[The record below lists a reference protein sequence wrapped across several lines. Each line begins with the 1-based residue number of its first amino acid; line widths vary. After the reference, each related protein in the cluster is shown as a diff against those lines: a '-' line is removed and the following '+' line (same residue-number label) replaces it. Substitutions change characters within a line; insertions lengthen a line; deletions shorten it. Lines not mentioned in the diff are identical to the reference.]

1 VPIPL
6 RSALEALRS
15 PSARHANDRS
25 ALVSSHVRNAPRAR
39 SSLPPGL
46 ALTWLGTAGFR
57 FEYQG
62 YTLLID
68 PYLSRPSLLATL
80 ARAPLTVD
88 HRRLES
94 LVLAADAILVGHTH
108 FDHALDV
115 PALARSHQCKV
126 YGSRSLATLM
136 AAHGLAAQAVE
147 VDCARPFELGPFRVT
162 FVESV
167 HSKMVGGIW
176 VAAGGELTCDHVD
189 ELRGSAYRCGQV
201 FGIHVSVAGASFYHQ
216 GSADLLDD
224 RVTHRGV
231 DFLLAGIAGRG
242 FTRDYARRILGRLEP
257 RFVLAQHFD
266 DFFRPIDAPMGFSLN
281 VNFGG
286 FLEEVRAVSS
296 DFVVCALDPM
306 QPWSR

>member
-1 VPIPL
+1 MPIPL

>member
-1 VPIPL
+1 MPIPL

-94 LVLAADAILVGHTH
+94 LVPAADAILVGHTH

>member
-1 VPIPL
+1 MPIPL

-15 PSARHANDRS
+15 PIARHANDRS
-25 ALVSSHVRNAPRAR
+25 ALRASHVANTPGARA
-39 SSLPPGL
+39 SLPPGL
-46 ALTWLGTAGFR
+46 SLTWLGTAGFR

-80 ARAPLTVD
+80 SRGPLAVD
-88 HRRLES
+88 QRRLES
-94 LVLAADAILVGHTH
+94 IVSEADAILVGHTH

-115 PALARSHQCKV
+115 PALARMHGCRV

-136 AAHGLAAQAVE
+136 AAHGLASQAVE
-147 VDCARPFELGPFRVT
+147 VECARPFELGPFTVT

-201 FGIHVSVAGASFYHQ
+201 FGIHVAVAGATFYHQ
-216 GSADLLDD
+216 GSADLIDEK
-224 RVTHRGV
+224 VAHRGV

-257 RFVLAQHFD
+257 SFVIAQHFD

-286 FLEEVRAVSS
+286 FLDEVRAVSS
-296 DFVVCALDPM
+296 DFAVCALDPM
-306 QPWSR
+306 QRWSR